1 MDPTGAGG
9 GTIGTG
15 IAPAPGEQG
24 FTGTPQDG
32 QQQPQGNNQSAQ
44 ANGQQPPT
52 NEQLQ

>member
-15 IAPAPGEQG
+15 IAPTPGEQG

-32 QQQPQGNNQSAQ
+32 QQSNNQPTQ
-44 ANGQQPPT
+44 AVGQQPQAT
-52 NEQLQ
+52 EQLQ